1 MTREVTK
8 EEAIAHF
15 KYGISHDIFSE
26 PVKSYAKMAIE
37 ALQERPKG
45 RWAHLGGDEWCCTNC
60 GYVIST
66 EGSWEK
72 PDAKFCEECGADMR
86 ESE

>member
-26 PVKSYAKMAIE
+26 PVKSYAKLAIE

-45 RWAHLGGDEWCCTNC
+45 RWEKPSPMSAEICTNC
-60 GYVIST
+60 GRTPKTIFGVL
-66 EGSWEK
+66 
-72 PDAKFCEECGADMR
+72 PPFCPNCGASMR
-86 ESE
+86 ESEQE